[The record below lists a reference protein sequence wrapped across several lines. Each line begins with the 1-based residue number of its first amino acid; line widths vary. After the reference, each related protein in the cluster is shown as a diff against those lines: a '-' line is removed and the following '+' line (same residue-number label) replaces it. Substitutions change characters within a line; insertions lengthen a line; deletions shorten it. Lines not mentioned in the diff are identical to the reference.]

1 MQSEE
6 VIHRNVCNEEEV
18 SSGLRYS
25 PFIFVT
31 LVLMAVALVYVW
43 SHIRM
48 TELEYTVAEEM
59 SIKEK
64 LLEEQTKLKVEIA
77 TLKSPQRLEAITKEK
92 LQMTYPTRDQFVILN
107 SDDLLKS
114 EVPPSQDGTSR
125 QDR

>member
-6 VIHRNVCNEEEV
+6 VIHGNVCNEEV

-48 TELEYTVAEEM
+48 TELEYMVAAEM

-64 LLEEQTKLKVEIA
+64 LIEEQTKLKVEIA
-77 TLKSPQRLEAITKEK
+77 TLKSPQRIEAITKEK
-92 LQMTYPTRDQFVILN
+92 LQMTYPTRDQFIILN
-107 SDDLLKS
+107 QDDLVKS
-114 EVPPSQDGTSR
+114 EVPRSQNGTSR
-125 QDR
+125 

>member
-6 VIHRNVCNEEEV
+6 VMQENVCTEEER

-48 TELEYTVAEEM
+48 TELEYKVAEEM
-59 SIKEK
+59 TIKEK
-64 LLEEQTKLKVEIA
+64 LIEEQNKLKVEIA
-77 TLKSPQRLEAITKEK
+77 TLKSPQRLEAMAKEK
-92 LQMTYPTRDQFVILN
+92 LQMTYPTRDQFIILN
-107 SDDLLKS
+107 NDD
-114 EVPPSQDGTSR
+114 PSQSDVLPSQRGASR
-125 QDR
+125 

>member
-6 VIHRNVCNEEEV
+6 VMQGNVCTEEER

-48 TELEYTVAEEM
+48 TELEYKVAEEM
-59 SIKEK
+59 TIKEK
-64 LLEEQTKLKVEIA
+64 LIEEQNKLKVEIA
-77 TLKSPQRLEAITKEK
+77 TLKSPQRLEAMAKEK
-92 LQMTYPTRDQFVILN
+92 LQMTYPTRDQFIILN
-107 SDDLLKS
+107 NDD
-114 EVPPSQDGTSR
+114 PSQSDVLPSQRGASR
-125 QDR
+125 